1 MKVTKREENRI
12 RELLKKDP
20 DRGLSLAM
28 DHFGPAV
35 KWIAQTVLGKEAQQD
50 IEECIAET
58 FVRLWR
64 SIAGSDSSAG
74 GFEPGAG
81 TTLYS
86 YTCGIAR
93 HVAID
98 MVRHRP
104 KNQTSLEDSATA
116 FAETAEDQDFVQQLT
131 SREEWEVV
139 FEIVDHLDP
148 PDREIFF
155 YRYWLELPVR
165 RIAERLGLTEKQVEN
180 HLYRGKKRIRE
191 SLKERGITNER

>member
-1 MKVTKREENRI
+1 
-12 RELLKKDP
+12 
-20 DRGLSLAM
+20 M

-35 KWIAQTVLGKEAQQD
+35 KWIAKTVLGSEFQQD

-98 MVRHRP
+98 MVRRRP
-104 KNQTSLEDSATA
+104 KETPVAEAMVSATLA
-116 FAETAEDQDFVQQLT
+116 VSSF
-131 SREEWEVV
+131 
-139 FEIVDHLDP
+139 
-148 PDREIFF
+148 
-155 YRYWLELPVR
+155 
-165 RIAERLGLTEKQVEN
+165 TEK
-180 HLYRGKKRIRE
+180 
-191 SLKERGITNER
+191 